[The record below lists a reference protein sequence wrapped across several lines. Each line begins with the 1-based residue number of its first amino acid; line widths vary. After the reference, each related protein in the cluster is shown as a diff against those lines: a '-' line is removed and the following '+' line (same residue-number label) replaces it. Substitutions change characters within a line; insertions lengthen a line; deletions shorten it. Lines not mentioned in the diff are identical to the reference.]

1 MQLICKKK
9 ELLEIKEKRQKKK
22 NPYWQ
27 RIKVTRGLPQKY
39 FAKSDKNIPLHQK

>member
-9 ELLEIKEKRQKKK
+9 ELFI
-22 NPYWQ
+22 
-27 RIKVTRGLPQKY
+27 IVTLIFPQKY